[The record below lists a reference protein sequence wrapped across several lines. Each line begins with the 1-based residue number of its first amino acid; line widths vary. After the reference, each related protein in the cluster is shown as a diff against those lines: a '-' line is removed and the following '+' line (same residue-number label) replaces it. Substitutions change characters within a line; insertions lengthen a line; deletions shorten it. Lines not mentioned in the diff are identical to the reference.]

1 MVGGG
6 IFKHCFLMH
15 EDDIKHKSTSFVVYV
30 EPSHAHCLRMFS
42 AHHAECLG
50 QGPHGPQSQNIY
62 SDPLQKKFAG
72 SSISSGSEGG
82 WGEVNDVY

>member
-6 IFKHCFLMH
+6 SLKDGFLTQ
-15 EDDIKHKSTSFVVYV
+15 EDDIKRKSTFFVLYM
-30 EPSHAHCLRMFS
+30 EPIHAHCLHMVS
-42 AHHAECLG
+42 AHHAEYLR

-72 SSISSGSEGG
+72 S
-82 WGEVNDVY
+82 